1 MSRGAKR
8 NMYELQMTVKLSR
21 YPEGCFH
28 FAIDLAGTML
38 MKLKIH
44 TFNDVKNT
52 NSPDDREVTIH
63 FLTMLRGYW
72 SLLIRWPGSEI

>member
-1 MSRGAKR
+1 
-8 NMYELQMTVKLSR
+8 MYELQMTVKLSR

-28 FAIDLAGTML
+28 VAIDLAGTML

-52 NSPDDREVTIH
+52 NSQTI
-63 FLTMLRGYW
+63 
-72 SLLIRWPGSEI
+72 EK

>member
-21 YPEGCFH
+21 YPEGFFH
-28 FAIDLAGTML
+28 YAIDLAGTML

-44 TFNDVKNT
+44 TFNDVKT
-52 NSPDDREVTIH
+52 QIRQTIEKTPFI
-63 FLTMLRGYW
+63 FLQCYVG
-72 SLLIRWPGSEI
+72 IGVF